1 MAYNPFTGPTPEEVR
16 DYYRKMAEGQ
26 AAQRNIEAKNVAAE
40 DFFRMMNIRD
50 PAHRVLARAA
60 FEDEPAPGGDEAGYT
75 QGIPRWEI
83 NDKNEEI
90 QAQNSRLVLDG
101 STRAMA
107 RLIYPLY
114 TSDGVFPQDFQQP
127 MTVPELKNLPT
138 KAFIHSRSGGF
149 SGAKLTAILNA
160 YQINEGLPTTA
171 APAHASF
178 RSSTSPAFPNP
189 LNLPQRRLPAT
200 IPNRA
205 GLVPLFPQGCNDE
218 LAQSRSGNWDADLS
232 VAAVRRAKFNALLGF
247 LGVGVEENDW

>member
-16 DYYRKMAEGQ
+16 EYYRKMAEGQ
-26 AAQRNIEAKNVAAE
+26 AAQRNIEAKNVAAD

-60 FEDEPAPGGDEAGYT
+60 FEDDPATGSDQAGYT
-75 QGIPRWEI
+75 QRIPRWEI

-90 QAQNSRLVLDG
+90 QAQNARLVLDG

-107 RLIYPLY
+107 RLIHPLY
-114 TSDGVFPQDFQQP
+114 TSDGVFPRDFQQP
-127 MTVPELKNLPT
+127 ITVPELKNLP
-138 KAFIHSRSGGF
+138 R
-149 SGAKLTAILNA
+149 AKLTAILNA

-171 APAHASF
+171 AAAAAHASF
-178 RSSTSPAFPNP
+178 CFSTSPAFSNP

-205 GLVPLFPQGCNDE
+205 GLVPLFPQGYNDE
-218 LAQSRSGNWDADLS
+218 LAQPRNGKWDADLN
-232 VAAVRRAKFNALLGF
+232 VAAVRRAELNAILGF
-247 LGVGVEENDW
+247 LGVGVEESDW